1 MTSSS
6 YLRYPHL
13 HKDLITF
20 TAQDDV
26 WIAPVAGGRAWR
38 VSAEQSPPRN
48 PRFTPDGTS
57 LVWTVT
63 RGEAPEVVAAPV
75 DGGAAT
81 QLTYW
86 GHAGTKVKGFTADGR
101 VVATSAWEQADSRLT
116 WAYAVDLDTG
126 RRERLNYGPVDSVAF
141 GPVVGDERPVVVSS
155 VLSREPA
162 AWKRYRGGTAGKL
175 WIDVDGSGEFSRLV
189 PKLDGN
195 LCDPMWVS
203 GRIAFLS
210 DHEGHGNLYSVLPD
224 GTGLRRHTDFE
235 GFYVRHASSDGARIV
250 FESAGNLF
258 SLDNLDSEAVLLD
271 ISLGAVNGARTPHL
285 LQAGKH
291 LNEVVPTADGRAS
304 VVEAHGT
311 VHLLTHRGGPARVIA
326 AEPGARARLGRP
338 LGSGHVMYVADNGGE
353 EALYIK
359 ALGDSSPR
367 PAAGPAAGA
376 ATAGAG
382 TAAPAPQAAA
392 MEDSD
397 AESVDLPKPVSAHA
411 VNAETFKAAAPA
423 APVGQTGQ
431 AGQTGTASES
441 PKDPAATAG
450 EDPAVGAAAGED
462 AAAGQPASAAAAGQD
477 QLRRIDY
484 PSRTRAAQA
493 AASPD
498 GSRIAL
504 GTEFGEV
511 LLVDVAAGT
520 TELIAQTSAGSVGE
534 LAFSPDSTWL
544 LWNEPLDTGENRSR
558 LRLAAVAPKD
568 GQERIVDLTDGRFL
582 DFSADFTRDGKYVAF
597 LSRRSFDPVYDTH
610 SFDLSFPASTKPF
623 LLALAADTPSP
634 FGPDVDGR
642 PQTGTPESSARQ
654 AAATEPGAPGTWP
667 AGGVGAGGAADVR
680 TTVDTA
686 GLAARIIAVPAGQDR
701 YVALK
706 PVEGGLLWQVD
717 RSGGTT
723 GEGLA
728 NTSDKPAAAA
738 LDRLDLATRK
748 VTRVVEEL
756 DSFRASADGR
766 WIAAVHGE
774 KVTVLS
780 SAAKADDDD
789 ADVTEVD
796 LDRIVLRLDP
806 IQVWGQAFDEA
817 WRLQRD
823 FFYTPD
829 MAGTDWDAVHARY
842 RPIVDRL
849 GSHDDL
855 VDLLW
860 ELHGELGTSHAYV
873 TPVPDVEEGAG
884 AQGLLGAVF
893 EPTADGWTIASI
905 IGGES
910 SDPGAFSPL
919 EAPGVA
925 ARPGEI
931 LEAVNGVP
939 VPQAG
944 PGELLAGTAG
954 KIVELTVRSTGGTKG
969 AGEGPTRRRVAVVPL
984 KSEERLRYQQW
995 VADNRAMV
1003 RKASNGTF
1011 GYLHVPDM
1019 MPRGWAQLHRDLDT
1033 ETAADA
1039 LVVDVRR
1046 NRGGH
1051 TSPLVAEAI
1060 SKRMDAWAISRGHGP
1075 EIYPPQ
1081 SPRGPV
1087 VVLTDEFAGSDG
1099 DIITAVAKLRGIGP
1113 VVGMRTWGG
1122 VVGIDGKFSLAD
1134 GTGVTQPRYAF
1145 WFREG
1150 QGFHVE
1156 NYGVDP
1162 DIEVPFAPHD
1172 HLAGNDPQLEAAIGV
1187 LLEMQREIPTVR
1199 PPELAGYRNLAPA
1212 PLPPRP

>member
-13 HKDLITF
+13 HQDLITF

-26 WIAPVAGGRAWR
+26 WVAPVAGGRAWR

-48 PRFTPDGTS
+48 PRFTPDGST

-63 RGEAPEVVAAPV
+63 RGEAPEVVAAPA
-75 DGGAAT
+75 GGGDVT
-81 QLTYW
+81 QLSYW

-101 VVATSAWEQADSRLT
+101 VLATSAFEQADSRLT
-116 WAYAVDLDTG
+116 WAYAVDLATG
-126 RRERLNYGPVDSVAF
+126 RTERLNYGPVDSVAY
-141 GPVVGDERPVVVSS
+141 GAEVGDERPVVVSS

-175 WIDVDGSGEFSRLV
+175 WIDADGSGEFTRLV
-189 PKLDGN
+189 PELDGN

-224 GTGLRRHTDFE
+224 GSGLRRHTDFE
-235 GFYVRHASSDGARIV
+235 GFYVRHASSDGTRIA

-258 SLDNLDSEAVLLD
+258 VLADLDAKAVQLD
-271 ISLGAVNGARTPHL
+271 ITLGAVNGARSPRL
-285 LQAGKH
+285 LQAAKH
-291 LNEVVPTADGRAS
+291 LNDVVPTIDGRAS

-326 AEPGARARLGRP
+326 ADPGVRARLGRP
-338 LGSGHVMYVADNGGE
+338 LGTGHVLYVADQGGE
-353 EALYIK
+353 EALYIQVL
-359 ALGDSSPR
+359 AGNSPQRPGGSAAAAAETASAEAAAAEGPDDADPGD
-367 PAAGPAAGA
+367 GA
-376 ATAGAG
+376 ADTV
-382 TAAPAPQAAA
+382 Q
-392 MEDSD
+392 
-397 AESVDLPKPVSAHA
+397 LPKPVSAQA
-411 VNAETFKAAAPA
+411 VNVDTFHVDVPQGGAGKPAGTHGANAGANAGADGSAA
-423 APVGQTGQ
+423 
-431 AGQTGTASES
+431 
-441 PKDPAATAG
+441 D
-450 EDPAVGAAAGED
+450 
-462 AAAGQPASAAAAGQD
+462 SAAADGQAAVPPTTGSGAD
-477 QLRRIDY
+477 ANGTAALRRIDY

-493 AASPD
+493 VGSPD
-498 GSRIAL
+498 GATIAV
-504 GTEFGEV
+504 GTEYGEV
-511 LLVDVAAGT
+511 LLVDVATGT
-520 TELIAQTSAGSVGE
+520 VEQLAQTPAGAVGE
-534 LAFSPDSTWL
+534 LAFSPDSAWL
-544 LWNEPLDTGENRSR
+544 LWNEPVDTGENRSR
-558 LRLAAVAPKD
+558 LRLAAVAPMAGRD
-568 GQERIVDLTDGRFL
+568 RIIELTDGRFL
-582 DFSADFTRDGKYVAF
+582 DFSADFTRDGKYIAF

-610 SFDLSFPASTKPF
+610 SFDLSFPAATKPF

-634 FGPDVDGR
+634 FGPDADGM
-642 PQTGTPESSARQ
+642 PQPGT
-654 AAATEPGAPGTWP
+654 TEPGTTATDTP
-667 AGGVGAGGAADVR
+667 AATRVDV
-680 TTVDTA
+680 A
-686 GLAARIIAVPAGQDR
+686 GLAARIIAVPAMQDR
-701 YVALK
+701 YTALK
-706 PVEGGLLWQVD
+706 PVNGGLLWQLD

-728 NTSDKPAAAA
+728 STTDKPAAAV
-738 LDRLDLATRK
+738 LERLDLATRK

-756 DSFRASADGR
+756 DSFRVSGDGR
-766 WIAAVHGE
+766 WVAAVHGE

-780 SAAKADDDD
+780 ATAKAGDDD
-789 ADVTEVD
+789 AEATEVD

-806 IQVWGQAFDEA
+806 VQVWGQAFDEA

-823 FFYTPD
+823 FYYTPD
-829 MAGTDWDAVHARY
+829 MAGTDWEAVHARY

-873 TPVPDVEEGAG
+873 TPSPDVEEGAG
-884 AQGLLGAVF
+884 AQGHLGAVF
-893 EPTADGWTIASI
+893 AATADGCAIVSI
-905 IGGES
+905 IAGES

-925 ARPGEI
+925 ARPGDI
-931 LEAVNGVP
+931 LEAVNGTP
-939 VPQAG
+939 VPAGG
-944 PGELLAGTAG
+944 PGALLAGTAG
-954 KIVELTVRSTGGTKG
+954 KIVELTLRSARAGD
-969 AGEGPTRRRVAVVPL
+969 GEGGGPARRRVAVVPL

-1003 RKASNGTF
+1003 RKASNGKF

-1060 SKRMDAWAISRGHGP
+1060 SKRMDAWAVARGHGP

-1087 VVLTDEFAGSDG
+1087 VLLTDEFAGSDG

-1122 VVGIDGKFSLAD
+1122 VVGIDGKFALAD

-1145 WFREG
+1145 WFRDG
-1150 QGFHVE
+1150 QGFNVE
-1156 NYGVDP
+1156 NHGVEP
-1162 DIEVPFAPHD
+1162 DIEVPFPPHD

-1199 PPELAGYRNLAPA
+1199 PPALAGYRKLTVA

>member
-6 YLRYPHL
+6 YFRYPHL
-13 HKDLITF
+13 HQDLLTF

-26 WIAPVAGGRAWR
+26 WVAPLAGGRAWR

-48 PRFTPDGTS
+48 PRFSPDGKS

-63 RGEAPEVVAAPV
+63 RGEAPEVVTAPV
-75 DGGAAT
+75 DGGAVS

-101 VVATSAWEQADSRLT
+101 VLVTSAFEQPDSRLT
-116 WAYAVDLDTG
+116 WAYAVGLGTG
-126 RRERLNYGPVDSVAF
+126 HRERLDYGPVDSVAF

-162 AWKRYRGGTAGKL
+162 AWKRYRGGTSGKL
-175 WIDVDGSGEFSRLV
+175 WIDADGSGEFSRLV
-189 PKLDGN
+189 PELDGN

-224 GTGLRRHTDFE
+224 GSGLRRHTDFE
-235 GFYVRHASSDGARIV
+235 GFYVRHASTDGTRIV

-258 SLDNLDSEAVLLD
+258 SLDNLDSEAGQLD
-271 ISLGAVNGARTPHL
+271 ITLGAATNARTPRL
-285 LQAGKH
+285 LRAGKH
-291 LNEVVPTADGRAS
+291 LNEVVPAVDGRAS

-311 VHLLTHRGGPARVIA
+311 VHWLTHRGGPARVIA
-326 AEPGARARLGRP
+326 ADPGVRARLGRP
-338 LGSGHVMYVADNGGE
+338 LGTGHVLYVADNGGE
-353 EALYIK
+353 EALYVR
-359 ALGDSSPR
+359 ALGGTSPQPPAVGQAVPAV
-367 PAAGPAAGA
+367 PAAAGSEKPAEEENGGDGGA
-376 ATAGAG
+376 A
-382 TAAPAPQAAA
+382 Q
-392 MEDSD
+392 
-397 AESVDLPKPVSAHA
+397 LPKPVSARA
-411 VNAETFKAAAPA
+411 VNVDTFRADVPATNGAGAAQGGTAAAANASPTAAAPA
-423 APVGQTGQ
+423 NPPA
-431 AGQTGTASES
+431 
-441 PKDPAATAG
+441 PAA
-450 EDPAVGAAAGED
+450 EHAAD
-462 AAAGQPASAAAAGQD
+462 GQE
-477 QLRRIDY
+477 LRRIDY

-493 AASPD
+493 VGSPD
-498 GSRIAL
+498 GARIAV

-520 TELIAQTSAGSVGE
+520 MEQVSRTPAGAVGE
-534 LAFSPDSTWL
+534 LAFSPDSAWL
-544 LWNEPLDTGENRSR
+544 LWNEPLDPSGNHSK
-558 LRLAAVAPKD
+558 LRLAAVVPAA
-568 GQERIVDLTDGRFL
+568 GHERIVDLTDGRFL
-582 DFSADFTRDGKYVAF
+582 DFSADFTPDGKYVAF

-610 SFDLSFPASTKPF
+610 SFDLSFPAATKPF

-634 FGPDVDGR
+634 FGPDVDGT
-642 PQTGTPESSARQ
+642 PHPEDTVTGSKRDGEAPE
-654 AAATEPGAPGTWP
+654 
-667 AGGVGAGGAADVR
+667 VR
-680 TTVDTA
+680 VSVDTA

-701 YVALK
+701 YVALQ
-706 PVEGGLLWQVD
+706 PVDGGLLWQVD
-717 RSGGTT
+717 RTGGTT
-723 GEGLA
+723 GDGLA
-728 NTSDKPAAAA
+728 KTADKPAASA
-738 LDRLDLATRK
+738 LDRLDLASGK

-756 DSFRASADGR
+756 DSFRVSGDGR
-766 WIAAVHGE
+766 WIVTVHGE
-774 KVTVLS
+774 KVNVLP
-780 SAAKADDDD
+780 AASKATDD
-789 ADVTEVD
+789 AGDVTEVD

-806 IQVWGQAFDEA
+806 VQVWGQAFDEA

-823 FFYTPD
+823 FYYTPD

-842 RPIVDRL
+842 RPVVDRL

-873 TPVPDVEEGAG
+873 TPSPDVEEGAG
-884 AQGLLGAVF
+884 AQGHLGAVF
-893 EPTADGWTIASI
+893 ESTPEGCAIAAI
-905 IGGES
+905 IAGES
-910 SDPGAFSPL
+910 SDPQAFSPL
-919 EAPGVA
+919 EAPGA
-925 ARPGEI
+925 AVRPGEI
-931 LEAVNGVP
+931 LEAVNGIP
-939 VPQAG
+939 VPAG
-944 PGELLAGTAG
+944 GPEALLAGTAG
-954 KIVELTVRSTGGTKG
+954 KIVELTIRSAPGGQPGREG
-969 AGEGPTRRRVAVVPL
+969 APAALRRVAVVPL

-1003 RKASNGTF
+1003 RKASNGKF

-1060 SKRMDAWAISRGHGP
+1060 SKRMDAWSLSRGQGP
-1075 EIYPPQ
+1075 EIYPSQ

-1122 VVGIDGKFSLAD
+1122 VVGIDGKFALAD
-1134 GTGVTQPRYAF
+1134 GTEVTQPRYAF
-1145 WFREG
+1145 WFRDG

-1172 HLAGNDPQLEAAIGV
+1172 HMAGNDPQLEAAIGV
-1187 LLEMQREIPTVR
+1187 LLEMQQEIPTVR
-1199 PPELAGYRNLAPA
+1199 PPELAGYRNVAPS

>member
-6 YLRYPHL
+6 YFRYPHV
-13 HKDLITF
+13 HKDLLTF

-26 WIAPVAGGRAWR
+26 WVAPLDGGRAWR

-48 PRFTPDGTS
+48 PRFTPDGRT

-63 RGEAPEVVAAPV
+63 RGEAPEVVAAPIE
-75 DGGAAT
+75 GGT
-81 QLTYW
+81 VVQLTHW
-86 GHAGTKVKGFTADGR
+86 GHASTKVKGFTPNGE
-101 VVATSAWEQADSRLT
+101 VMVTSAFEEPDARLT
-116 WAYAVDLDTG
+116 WAYAVGLGTG
-126 RRERLNYGPVDSVAF
+126 KRERLNYGPVDSVAF

-162 AWKRYRGGTAGKL
+162 AWKRYRGGTSGKL
-175 WIDVDGSGEFSRLV
+175 WIDADGSGEFSRLV
-189 PKLDGN
+189 PELDGN

-224 GTGLRRHTDFE
+224 GSGLRRHTDFE
-235 GFYVRHASSDGARIV
+235 GFYVRHASTDGTRIV

-258 SLDNLDSEAVLLD
+258 RLDSLDVEAVQVG
-271 ISLGAVNGARTPHL
+271 ITLGAATGARTPRL
-285 LQAGKH
+285 LQAAKH
-291 LNEVVPTADGRAS
+291 LNEVVPAPDGRAS
-304 VVEAHGT
+304 VIEAHGT
-311 VHLLTHRGGPARVIA
+311 VHWLTHSGGPARVLA
-326 AEPGARARLGRP
+326 AEPGVRARLARP
-338 LGSGHVMYVADNGGE
+338 LGSGHVLYVADNGGE
-353 EALYIK
+353 EALYIRS
-359 ALGDSSPR
+359 LGQSAPQQPDAQQNP
-367 PAAGPAAGA
+367 PAAAGVPEVA
-376 ATAGAG
+376 GGEAGAG
-382 TAAPAPQAAA
+382 ADSAGEAAQ
-392 MEDSD
+392 
-397 AESVDLPKPVSAHA
+397 LPKPVSAQA
-411 VNAETFKAAAPA
+411 VNEDTFHAHVPA
-423 APVGQTGQ
+423 
-431 AGQTGTASES
+431 S
-441 PKDPAATAG
+441 
-450 EDPAVGAAAGED
+450 GAAAAASGND
-462 AAAGQPASAAAAGQD
+462 AAQEGTGQQGTAPGGAAQQGSAAGPAAAVPGSQAAAAGREDLQ
-477 QLRRIDY
+477 RIDY

-493 AASPD
+493 VASPD
-498 GSRIAL
+498 AARIAI

-520 TELIAQTSAGSVGE
+520 MEQLAKTAAGAVAELS
-534 LAFSPDSTWL
+534 FSPDSAWL
-544 LWNEPLDTGENRSR
+544 LWSEPLDADGNRSR
-558 LRLAAVAPKD
+558 LRLAAVAAGD
-568 GQERIVDLTDGRFL
+568 SQERIINLTDGRFR
-582 DFSADFTRDGKYVAF
+582 DFSADFTPDGKYLAF

-623 LLALAADTPSP
+623 LLALAASTPSP
-634 FGPDVDGR
+634 FGPDVDGVR
-642 PQTGTPESSARQ
+642 HPDT
-654 AAATEPGAPGTWP
+654 ATNGRK
-667 AGGVGAGGAADVR
+667 AGGDSNAGGKAVQVR
-680 TTVDTA
+680 VDTD

-706 PVEGGLLWQVD
+706 AVEGALLWQVERD
-717 RSGGTT
+717 GGTT
-723 GEGLA
+723 GEGRA
-728 NTSDKPAAAA
+728 TTTDKQAAAA
-738 LDRLDLATRK
+738 LDRFDLASGK

-756 DSFRASADGR
+756 DNFRVSADGR
-766 WIAAVHGE
+766 WIVAVRGE
-774 KVTVLS
+774 KVSVLP
-780 SAAKADDDD
+780 AGAKSEDPADDT
-789 ADVTEVD
+789 VEVD

-806 IQVWGQAFDEA
+806 VLVWGQAFDEA

-823 FFYTPD
+823 FYFAPD

-842 RPIVDRL
+842 RPLVDSL

-873 TPVPDVEEGAG
+873 TPTPDVEEGAG
-884 AQGLLGAVF
+884 AQGHLGAVF
-893 EPTADGWTIASI
+893 ESTPQGCAITAIMA
-905 IGGES
+905 GES
-910 SDPGAFSPL
+910 SDPEAFSPL

-931 LEAVNGVP
+931 LEAVNGIAVP
-939 VPQAG
+939 AGG
-944 PGELLAGTAG
+944 PGPLLAGTAG
-954 KIVELTVRSTGGTKG
+954 KIVELTIRSDREGRPGGEG
-969 AGEGPTRRRVAVVPL
+969 AGPVRRRVAVVPL

-995 VADNRAMV
+995 VAGNRAMV
-1003 RKASNGTF
+1003 HKASNGTF

-1019 MPRGWAQLHRDLDT
+1019 MPRGWAQLHRDLET
-1033 ETAADA
+1033 ETEADA

-1060 SKRMDAWAISRGHGP
+1060 GKRMDAWALSRGHGP

-1087 VVLTDEFAGSDG
+1087 VVLADEFSGSDG

-1122 VVGIDGKFSLAD
+1122 VVGIDGKFALAD

-1145 WFREG
+1145 WFRGG
-1150 QGFHVE
+1150 QGFDVE

-1172 HLAGNDPQLEAAIGV
+1172 HLAGNDPQLEAALGV
-1187 LLEMQREIPTVR
+1187 LLEMQQEIPTVR
-1199 PPELAGYRNLAPA
+1199 PPALEGYRNVAPA

>member
-6 YLRYPHL
+6 YFRYPHV
-13 HKDLITF
+13 HQDLLTF

-26 WIAPVAGGRAWR
+26 WVAPLAGGRAWR

-48 PRFTPDGTS
+48 PRFSPDGRS

-63 RGEAPEVVAAPV
+63 RGKAPEVVAVPV
-75 DGGAAT
+75 DGGPVS

-86 GHAGTKVKGFTADGR
+86 GHAGTKVKGFTPDGR
-101 VVATSAWEQADSRLT
+101 LLVTSAFEQADSRLT
-116 WAYAVDLDTG
+116 WAYALEPATG
-126 RRERLNYGPVDSVAF
+126 RRERLNYGPLDSVAF

-162 AWKRYRGGTAGKL
+162 AWKRYRGGTSGKL
-175 WIDVDGSGEFSRLV
+175 WIDADGSGEFSRLV
-189 PKLDGN
+189 PELDGN

-224 GTGLRRHTDFE
+224 GSGLRRHTDFE
-235 GFYVRHASSDGARIV
+235 GFYVRHASTDGTRIV

-258 SLDNLDSEAVLLD
+258 VLDSLDSEAVQLD
-271 ISLGAVNGARTPHL
+271 ITLGAATGARTPHL

-291 LNEVVPTADGRAS
+291 LNEVVPAADGRAS
-304 VVEAHGT
+304 VVETHGT
-311 VHLLTHRGGPARVIA
+311 VHWLTHRGGPARVIA
-326 AEPGARARLGRP
+326 AEPGVRARLGRP
-338 LGSGHVMYVADNGGE
+338 LGSGHVLYVADNGGE
-353 EALYIK
+353 EALYIR
-359 ALGDSSPR
+359 ALGAASPQPR
-367 PAAGPAAGA
+367 TMARTAPAESAPAVSENSPVEENGDGGGA
-376 ATAGAG
+376 A
-382 TAAPAPQAAA
+382 Q
-392 MEDSD
+392 
-397 AESVDLPKPVSAHA
+397 LPKPVSAQA
-411 VNAETFKAAAPA
+411 VNVDTFRVDVPADDGTGDAQGGPGSGTKAAGSAAAVATGATPAAAPR
-423 APVGQTGQ
+423 
-431 AGQTGTASES
+431 AG
-441 PKDPAATAG
+441 DG
-450 EDPAVGAAAGED
+450 E
-462 AAAGQPASAAAAGQD
+462 
-477 QLRRIDY
+477 LRRIDY

-498 GSRIAL
+498 GARIAI

-511 LLVDVAAGT
+511 LLVDVSAGT
-520 TELIAQTSAGSVGE
+520 MDLVSQTPAGAVGE
-534 LAFSPDSTWL
+534 LAFSPDSAWL
-544 LWNEPLDTGENRSR
+544 LWNEPADPEGNHSK
-558 LRLAAVAPKD
+558 LRLAAVAPAA

-582 DFSADFTRDGKYVAF
+582 DFSAGFTTDGKYIAF
-597 LSRRSFDPVYDTH
+597 LSRRSFDPVYDSH
-610 SFDLSFPASTKPF
+610 SFDLSFPAATKPF

-634 FGPDVDGR
+634 FGPTVDGN
-642 PQTGTPESSARQ
+642 PHPEDADTGSKDNEKAPE
-654 AAATEPGAPGTWP
+654 
-667 AGGVGAGGAADVR
+667 VR
-680 TTVDTA
+680 VDTA

-701 YVALK
+701 YVALH
-706 PVEGGLLWQVD
+706 PVAGGLLWQVD
-717 RSGGTT
+717 RTIGTT
-723 GEGLA
+723 GDGLA
-728 NTSDKPAAAA
+728 NTTDKPAAAA
-738 LDRLDLATRK
+738 LDRLDLATGK

-756 DSFRASADGR
+756 DTFRVSGDGR
-766 WIAAVHGE
+766 WIVTVHGE
-774 KVTVLS
+774 KVNVLP
-780 SAAKADDDD
+780 ATAKASDDADDD
-789 ADVTEVD
+789 TEVE

-806 IQVWGQAFDEA
+806 VQVWGQAFDEA

-823 FFYTPD
+823 FYYTPD

-842 RPIVDRL
+842 RPVVDRL

-873 TPVPDVEEGAG
+873 TPSPEEEEGAG
-884 AQGLLGAVF
+884 AQGHLGAVF
-893 EPTADGWTIASI
+893 ESTPDGWAVAAIIA
-905 IGGES
+905 GES
-910 SDPGAFSPL
+910 SDPQAFSPL

-925 ARPGEI
+925 VRTGEI
-931 LEAVNGVP
+931 IAAVNGMAVP
-939 VPQAG
+939 AAG
-944 PGELLAGTAG
+944 PDALLAGTAG
-954 KIVELTVRSTGGTKG
+954 KIVELSIRSAPGGQPGGEGGTATLRK
-969 AGEGPTRRRVAVVPL
+969 VAVVPL

-995 VADNRAMV
+995 VAENRAMV
-1003 RKASNGTF
+1003 RKASNGKF

-1060 SKRMDAWAISRGHGP
+1060 SKRMDAWCLSRGQEP
-1075 EIYPPQ
+1075 QIYPPQ

-1122 VVGIDGKFSLAD
+1122 VVGIDGKFALAD
-1134 GTGVTQPRYAF
+1134 GTEVTQPRYAF
-1145 WFREG
+1145 WFRDG

-1187 LLEMQREIPTVR
+1187 LLEMQQEIPTVR
-1199 PPELAGYRNLAPA
+1199 PPELAGHRNVAPA
-1212 PLPPRP
+1212 ALPPRP

>member
-6 YLRYPHL
+6 YFRYPHL
-13 HKDLITF
+13 HQDLLTF

-26 WIAPVAGGRAWR
+26 WVAPLAGGRAWR

-48 PRFTPDGTS
+48 PRFTPDGRS

-63 RGEAPEVVAAPV
+63 RGEAPEVVTAPV
-75 DGGAAT
+75 DGGAVS

-86 GHAGTKVKGFTADGR
+86 GHAGTKVKGFTADGD
-101 VVATSAWEQADSRLT
+101 VLVTSAFEQPDSRLT
-116 WAYAVDLDTG
+116 WAYAIGLGTG
-126 RRERLNYGPVDSVAF
+126 QRERLDYGPVDSVAF

-162 AWKRYRGGTAGKL
+162 AWKRYRGGTGGKL
-175 WIDVDGSGEFSRLV
+175 WIDADGAGEFSRLV
-189 PKLDGN
+189 PQLDGN

-224 GTGLRRHTDFE
+224 GSGLRRHTDFE
-235 GFYVRHASSDGARIV
+235 GFYVRHASTDGTRIV

-258 SLDNLDSEAVLLD
+258 LLDSLDSEAVQLD
-271 ISLGAVNGARTPHL
+271 ITLGAANDGRTPRL
-285 LQAGKH
+285 LRVGKH
-291 LNEVVPTADGRAS
+291 LNEVVPTVDGRSS

-326 AEPGARARLGRP
+326 ADPGVRARLGRP
-338 LGSGHVMYVADNGGE
+338 LGSGHVLYVADNGGE
-353 EALYIK
+353 EALYIR
-359 ALGDSSPR
+359 ALGGI
-367 PAAGPAAGA
+367 PAQPPVAGMA
-376 ATAGAG
+376 ATAVPSAGSDQPAQDKDGDDGGA
-382 TAAPAPQAAA
+382 AQ
-392 MEDSD
+392 
-397 AESVDLPKPVSAHA
+397 LPRPVSAHA
-411 VNAETFKAAAPA
+411 ANTDTLRVDLPAVKAPVANVPVAAQGATVPAAVQGSTTAAPNAETDAAAPA
-423 APVGQTGQ
+423 NPSANPPANSPANSPEAAP
-431 AGQTGTASES
+431 E
-441 PKDPAATAG
+441 
-450 EDPAVGAAAGED
+450 GAAGD
-462 AAAGQPASAAAAGQD
+462 RG
-477 QLRRIDY
+477 LRRIDY

-493 AASPD
+493 VGSPD
-498 GSRIAL
+498 GARIAI

-520 TELIAQTSAGSVGE
+520 MEEVSRTPAGAVGE
-534 LAFSPDSTWL
+534 LAFSPDSAWL
-544 LWNEPLDTGENRSR
+544 LWNEPLDPNGNHSK
-558 LRLAAVAPKD
+558 LRLAAVVPAA

-582 DFSADFTRDGKYVAF
+582 DFSADFTPDGKYIAF

-610 SFDLSFPASTKPF
+610 SFDLSFPAATKPF

-634 FGPDVDGR
+634 FGPDVDGT
-642 PQTGTPESSARQ
+642 PHPDGTETGSQRNREMPE
-654 AAATEPGAPGTWP
+654 
-667 AGGVGAGGAADVR
+667 VR
-680 TTVDTA
+680 VSVDTA
-686 GLAARIIAVPAGQDR
+686 GLAARIIPVPAGQDR

-706 PVEGGLLWQVD
+706 PVDGALLWQVD
-717 RSGGTT
+717 RAGGTT

-728 NTSDKPAAAA
+728 KTADKPAAAA
-738 LDRLDLATRK
+738 LDRLDLASGK
-748 VTRVVEEL
+748 LTRVVEEL
-756 DSFRASADGR
+756 DSFRVSGDGR
-766 WIAAVHGE
+766 WIATVREE
-774 KVTVLS
+774 KVNVLPS
-780 SAAKADDDD
+780 TAKAEDDDG
-789 ADVTEVD
+789 DVAEVD

-806 IQVWGQAFDEA
+806 VQVWGQAFDEA

-823 FFYTPD
+823 FYYTPD

-842 RPIVDRL
+842 RPVVGRL

-873 TPVPDVEEGAG
+873 TPSPFVEEGAG
-884 AQGLLGAVF
+884 AQGHLGAVF
-893 EPTADGWTIASI
+893 ESTQHGFAIAAI
-905 IGGES
+905 IAGES
-910 SDPGAFSPL
+910 SDPQAFSPL

-931 LEAVNGVP
+931 LEAVNGIP
-939 VPQAG
+939 VPAG
-944 PGELLAGTAG
+944 GPEELLAGTAG
-954 KIVELTVRSTGGTKG
+954 RIVELTIRSAPGGQPGREG
-969 AGEGPTRRRVAVVPL
+969 APAARRRVAVVPL

-1003 RKASNGTF
+1003 RKASKGKF

-1060 SKRMDAWAISRGHGP
+1060 SKRMEAWCLSRGTGP

-1122 VVGIDGKFSLAD
+1122 VVGIDGKFALAD
-1134 GTGVTQPRYAF
+1134 GTEVTQPRYAF
-1145 WFREG
+1145 WFRDG

-1172 HLAGNDPQLEAAIGV
+1172 HMAGNDPQLEAAIGV
-1187 LLEMQREIPTVR
+1187 LQEMQQEIPTAR
-1199 PPELAGYRNLAPA
+1199 PPELAGYRNVAPA

>member
-6 YLRYPHL
+6 YLRHPHL

-26 WIAPVAGGRAWR
+26 WVAPLAGGRAWR

-48 PRFTPDGTS
+48 PRFTPDGGT

-63 RGEAPEVVAAPV
+63 RGETPEVVAAPV
-75 DGGAAT
+75 DGGAVT

-116 WAYAVDLDTG
+116 WAYAVDLASG

-175 WIDVDGSGEFSRLV
+175 WIDADGAGEFTRLA
-189 PKLDGN
+189 PELDGN
-195 LCDPMWVS
+195 LCDPMWVA

-224 GTGLRRHTDFE
+224 GSGLRRHTDFE
-235 GFYVRHASSDGARIV
+235 GFYVRHASTDGTRIV

-258 SLDNLDSEAVLLD
+258 VLENLDSEAVQLD
-271 ISLGAVNGARTPHL
+271 IALGAVNGARAPKL
-285 LQAGKH
+285 LTAAKH
-291 LNEVVPTADGRAS
+291 LNEVVPAQDGRAS

-326 AEPGARARLGRP
+326 ADPGVRARLGRP
-338 LGSGHVMYVADNGGE
+338 LGTGHVLYVADAGGE
-353 EALYIK
+353 EALYIR
-359 ALGDSSPR
+359 ALGGSS
-367 PAAGPAAGA
+367 AGPADGAAVPAAPPTPEDHAEAGEDTIGETVQLPKPVSARAVNVDTFHVDVPAGPAGTQPGTPDAAAGSAGTATAPAA

-382 TAAPAPQAAA
+382 
-392 MEDSD
+392 
-397 AESVDLPKPVSAHA
+397 
-411 VNAETFKAAAPA
+411 
-423 APVGQTGQ
+423 
-431 AGQTGTASES
+431 
-441 PKDPAATAG
+441 AATRRIG
-450 EDPAVGAAAGED
+450 GDE
-462 AAAGQPASAAAAGQD
+462 
-477 QLRRIDY
+477 LRRIAY
-484 PSRTRAAQA
+484 PSRTRAAQV

-498 GSRIAL
+498 GARIAV

-511 LLVDVAAGT
+511 LLVDVAGGTMEQISQTPAGAVA
-520 TELIAQTSAGSVGE
+520 ELS
-534 LAFSPDSTWL
+534 FSPDSAWL
-544 LWNEPLDTGENRSR
+544 LWNEPVDTGENRSK
-558 LRLAAVAPKD
+558 LRLAAVAPVD
-568 GQERIVDLTDGRFL
+568 GRDRVIDLTDGRFM
-582 DFSADFTRDGKYVAF
+582 DFSAEFTRDGKYIAF

-634 FGPDVDGR
+634 FGPDVEGAPQAGA
-642 PQTGTPESSARQ
+642 PQTGTA
-654 AAATEPGAPGTWP
+654 GTGT
-667 AGGVGAGGAADVR
+667 AGTGGAGVEAANVR

-706 PVEGGLLWQVD
+706 PVDGGLLWQLD

-728 NTSDKPAAAA
+728 LASDKPAAAA

-756 DSFRASADGR
+756 DTFRLSGDGR
-766 WIAAVHGE
+766 WIVAVRGE
-774 KVTVLS
+774 KVTVLPS
-780 SAAKADDDD
+780 TAKADDDAD
-789 ADVTEVD
+789 DVTEVD
-796 LDRIVLRLDP
+796 LERIVLRLDP
-806 IQVWGQAFDEA
+806 VQVWGQAFDEA

-823 FFYTPD
+823 FYYTPD

-873 TPVPDVEEGAG
+873 TPAPDVEEGAG
-884 AQGLLGAVF
+884 AQGHLGAVF
-893 EPTADGWTIASI
+893 EPTPAGCAIASI
-905 IGGES
+905 IAGES

-931 LEAVNGVP
+931 LEAVNGIP
-939 VPQAG
+939 VPAEG
-944 PGELLAGTAG
+944 PDELLAGTAG
-954 KIVELTVRSTGGTKG
+954 KIVELTLRSANG
-969 AGEGPTRRRVAVVPL
+969 ANGEGAAPTRRRVAVVPL

-1003 RKASNGTF
+1003 RKASKGRF

-1187 LLEMQREIPTVR
+1187 LLEMQQEIPTVR
-1199 PPELAGYRNLAPA
+1199 PPELAGYRNLATS